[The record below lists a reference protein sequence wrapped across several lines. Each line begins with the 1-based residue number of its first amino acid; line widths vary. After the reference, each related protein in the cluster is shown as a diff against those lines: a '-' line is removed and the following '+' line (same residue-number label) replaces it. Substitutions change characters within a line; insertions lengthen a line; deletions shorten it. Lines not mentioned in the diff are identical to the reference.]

1 MKLKND
7 ELIKFPDGSVLE
19 YKKGTDKS
27 VIDAKKNEIILQMEK
42 QQQPPTNID
51 ELAVEQQDLTNAP
64 LTTIAK
70 SGGKFIKD
78 MITPFTQP
86 IQTAKDISAL
96 ASSVVSTIRPGEQ
109 GNEQLA
115 RQVGQYFS
123 DRYGGIEN
131 VKNSFLTDPV
141 GVVGDL
147 TAVLSIPFTGGGAI
161 AARTLGTGSK
171 VTQAIKKAG
180 QYTSAAD
187 PANVAFKGAEI
198 VGSKVITPVI
208 GLASGTGKNVLNL
221 AYEAGKSNDAKVRQD
236 FIKNLAGKEDVTLI
250 VEDVQKALEGFK
262 ENKQSTFNIEKN
274 KLNLEKR
281 KIDLSSLDNEINKIE
296 DSFTTLGKLEL
307 NPLDVT
313 LLKNIRKK
321 IKEYQSDPK
330 LQNALGADSLKRS
343 IDDLMPTSLT
353 KGRKADIIVTR
364 ARNAVKNII
373 TKKVKNYN
381 KVMKKYEEATNLQN
395 QIVKELSTGNAN
407 KSTILRKLKSVFSD
421 AGESRFASRGEL
433 LDTLEDYNPNIST
446 RLAGQALSPLTPKG
460 LSAITTGV
468 GAYGLGTLNP
478 KLLPLLVASSPKIAG
493 GISYGAGNV
502 ARRMSTPV
510 AGNLTGKDL
519 LAELLRQSR
528 LYQST
533 QGQ

>member
-1 MKLKND
+1 MSKRKVLMPN
-7 ELIKFPDGSVLE
+7 GQVLE
-19 YKKGTDKS
+19 YDENESNDKIKQD
-27 VIDAKKNEIILQMEK
+27 IDNIKN
-42 QQQPPTNID
+42 QQPINQNVSEQIELEKPEPT
-51 ELAVEQQDLTNAP
+51 LTNAP

-70 SGGKFIKD
+70 SGGNFLKD

-86 IQTAKDISAL
+86 IQTAKDIGAL

-123 DRYGGIEN
+123 DRYGGVEN

-147 TAVLSIPFTGGGAI
+147 TAVLSIPLTGGGALATRI
-161 AARTLGTGSK
+161 LGTGSK
-171 VTQAIKKAG
+171 VTQAIKKVG

-187 PANVAFKGAEI
+187 PANIAFKGAEK

-221 AYEAGKSNDAKVRQD
+221 AYEAGKTTDKSKKNA
-236 FIKNLAGKEDVTLI
+236 FIKNLTAQEDVTK
-250 VEDVQKALEGFK
+250 VAQDVVDAVEGFK
-262 ENKQSTFNIEKN
+262 DNKQSSFNKGIQKLDLEN
-274 KLNLEKR
+274 KPV
-281 KIDLSSLDNEINKIE
+281 DLSSLGDEIIKIE
-296 DSFTTLGKLEL
+296 DNFITLGRNTLGPEDT
-307 NPLDVT
+307 N
-313 LLKNIRKK
+313 LLKTIKKEINSYIR
-321 IKEYQSDPK
+321 DPMQ
-330 LQNALGADSLKRS
+330 QNALGADALKRK
-343 IDDLMPTSLT
+343 IDNLYPNSLT
-353 KGRKADIIVTR
+353 KGRKADVIVTK
-364 ARNAVKNII
+364 ARNSVRKLINESVPEYA
-373 TKKVKNYN
+373 
-381 KVMKKYEEATNLQN
+381 KVMKKYEEATELQN
-395 QIVKELSTGNAN
+395 QIVRELSTGNPN

-433 LDTLEDYNPNIST
+433 LTEVEKIKPNISM
-446 RLAGQALSPLTPKG
+446 RMAGQSLNPYTPKG
-460 LSAITTGV
+460 LSAITSGGIGT
-468 GAYGLGTLNP
+468 YGLATMNP
-478 KLLPLLVASSPKIAG
+478 KVLPFLAASSPRIAG
-493 GISYGAGNV
+493 NIAYGAGNV

>member
-198 VGSKVITPVI
+198 VGS
-208 GLASGTGKNVLNL
+208 
-221 AYEAGKSNDAKVRQD
+221 
-236 FIKNLAGKEDVTLI
+236 
-250 VEDVQKALEGFK
+250 
-262 ENKQSTFNIEKN
+262 
-274 KLNLEKR
+274 
-281 KIDLSSLDNEINKIE
+281 
-296 DSFTTLGKLEL
+296 
-307 NPLDVT
+307 
-313 LLKNIRKK
+313 
-321 IKEYQSDPK
+321 
-330 LQNALGADSLKRS
+330 
-343 IDDLMPTSLT
+343 
-353 KGRKADIIVTR
+353 
-364 ARNAVKNII
+364 
-373 TKKVKNYN
+373 
-381 KVMKKYEEATNLQN
+381 
-395 QIVKELSTGNAN
+395 
-407 KSTILRKLKSVFSD
+407 
-421 AGESRFASRGEL
+421 
-433 LDTLEDYNPNIST
+433 
-446 RLAGQALSPLTPKG
+446 
-460 LSAITTGV
+460 
-468 GAYGLGTLNP
+468 
-478 KLLPLLVASSPKIAG
+478 
-493 GISYGAGNV
+493 
-502 ARRMSTPV
+502 
-510 AGNLTGKDL
+510 
-519 LAELLRQSR
+519 
-528 LYQST
+528 
-533 QGQ
+533 